1 MAQDADGFHAYIKQ
15 TKNTI
20 CGRVPIGIL
29 LQVRSDDIRAGRC
42 HRRSSRLIEC
52 SFLVSMRA

>member
-42 HRRSSRLIEC
+42 HRRSRLIEC
-52 SFLVSMRA
+52 SFLASMCA